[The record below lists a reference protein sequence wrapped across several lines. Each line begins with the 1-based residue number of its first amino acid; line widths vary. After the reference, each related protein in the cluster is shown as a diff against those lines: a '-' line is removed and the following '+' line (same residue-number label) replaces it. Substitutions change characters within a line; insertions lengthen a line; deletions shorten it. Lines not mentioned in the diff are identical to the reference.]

1 MKVSIYA
8 FDSVIRFYFNDNV
21 ICNSNLDKYKIY
33 INKKSPNGKYLIEAD
48 HKMGYM
54 YTWQIENRDFYK
66 HIMGFKDAGKL
77 LFYVRKQVY
86 KNLIYQ

>member
-54 YTWQIENRDFYK
+54 YTWQIENRDFKNDSILYK
-66 HIMGFKDAGKL
+66 IRWNSGSFL
-77 LFYVRKQVY
+77 LS
-86 KNLIYQ
+86 KNL